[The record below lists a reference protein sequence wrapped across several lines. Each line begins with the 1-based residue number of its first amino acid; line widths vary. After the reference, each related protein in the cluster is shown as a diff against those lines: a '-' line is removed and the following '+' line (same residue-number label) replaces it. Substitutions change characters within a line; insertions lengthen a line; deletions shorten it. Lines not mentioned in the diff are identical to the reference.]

1 MVLSKREKMILYGA
15 VTAVVLLIGWKF
27 LFEPVSKRMEKTH
40 QLKISLEQ
48 EVDVMK
54 ELLDRREEIQAR
66 WQTRM
71 DNGLGSD
78 PAATE
83 SAMWHQ
89 LSQWSSD
96 SNFDLPNITPQRTPN
111 DSAFQEVIFTV
122 SGKGTLEGA
131 ARLIWAIEQSQMP
144 VRISS
149 LQLGSPDPSGREITL
164 SMRLS
169 VLYLDES
176 KSKAS

>member
-1 MVLSKREKMILYGA
+1 MVLSKREKLILYGA
-15 VTAVVLLIGWKF
+15 MAAVVLLGGWKF

-48 EVDVMK
+48 EVNTMND
-54 ELLDRREEIQAR
+54 LLDRRKEIQAR
-66 WQTRM
+66 WQTHM

-83 SAMWHQ
+83 SAMWHK
-89 LSQWSSD
+89 LTQWCTD
-96 SNFDLPNITPQRTPN
+96 SNFDLPNITPQRMPN

-131 ARLIWAIEQSQMP
+131 ARLIWAIEQSEMP

-149 LQLGSPDPSGREITL
+149 LQLSSPDPSGREIAL

-169 VLYLDES
+169 VIYMDQS

>member
-1 MVLSKREKMILYGA
+1 MDLSKRETMILYGA
-15 VTAVVLLIGWKF
+15 LAAIVLLIGWTF
-27 LFEPVSKRMEKTH
+27 VFQPMSERMAKTH

-48 EVDVMK
+48 EVNAMNA
-54 ELLDRREEIQAR
+54 LLDRRKEIQAR
-66 WQTRM
+66 WQTHLN
-71 DNGLGSD
+71 NGLGSD

-89 LSQWSSD
+89 LTQWSSD
-96 SNFDLPNITPQRTPN
+96 SNFDLPNITPQRMAN
-111 DSAFQEVIFTV
+111 DTAFQEVIFTV
-122 SGKGTLEGA
+122 SGTGTLEGA

-149 LQLGSPDPSGREITL
+149 LQLGSPDPSGREISL

-176 KSKAS
+176 KSEAS

>member
-96 SNFDLPNITPQRTPN
+96 SNFDLPNITPQRMPN

>member
-1 MVLSKREKMILYGA
+1 MDLSKRETMILYGA
-15 VTAVVLLIGWKF
+15 VAAVAVLVGWTF
-27 LFEPVSKRMEKTH
+27 LVTPISKRMEKTH

-48 EVDVMK
+48 EVNAMND
-54 ELLDRREEIQAR
+54 LLDRRKEIQAR
-66 WQTRM
+66 WQTRL
-71 DNGLGSD
+71 DNGLESD
-78 PAATE
+78 PATTE
-83 SAMWHQ
+83 SAMWHK

-96 SNFDLPNITPQRTPN
+96 SNFDLPNITPQRMPN
-111 DSAFQEVIFTV
+111 DSALQEVIFTV
-122 SGKGTLEGA
+122 SGKGTVEGA
-131 ARLIWAIEQSQMP
+131 ARLIWAVEQSHMP

-176 KSKAS
+176 KSEAS

>member
-1 MVLSKREKMILYGA
+1 MDLSKRETMILYGA
-15 VTAVVLLIGWKF
+15 LATIVLLIGWTF
-27 LFEPVSKRMEKTH
+27 VFQPMSKRMAETH
-40 QLKISLEQ
+40 QHKLSLEE
-48 EVDVMK
+48 EVNAVK
-54 ELLDRREEIQAR
+54 NLLDRRKTIQAR
-66 WQTRM
+66 WQTCL

-83 SAMWHQ
+83 SAMWHR
-89 LSQWSSD
+89 LTQWSSD
-96 SNFDLPNITPQRTPN
+96 SNFDLPNITPQRMAN
-111 DSAFQEVIFTV
+111 ESAFQEVIFTV

-149 LQLGSPDPSGREITL
+149 LQLGSPDPSGRDITL

-176 KSKAS
+176 KSEAS

>member
-1 MVLSKREKMILYGA
+1 MAAIILLVA
-15 VTAVVLLIGWKF
+15 WNFLI
-27 LFEPVSKRMEKTH
+27 EPVSKRMDKTH
-40 QLKISLEQ
+40 QLKLSLEQ
-48 EVDVMK
+48 EVNTMND
-54 ELLDRREEIQAR
+54 LLARRKEIQAR
-66 WQTRM
+66 WQTHI
-71 DNGLGSD
+71 DNGLESD
-78 PAATE
+78 PAVTE
-83 SAMWHQ
+83 SAMWHM

-96 SNFDLPNITPQRTPN
+96 SNFDLPNITPQRMPN
-111 DSAFQEVIFTV
+111 ESAFQEVIFTV

-149 LQLGSPDPSGREITL
+149 LQLGSPGPSGREITL

-169 VLYLDES
+169 VLYLGQS

>member
-15 VTAVVLLIGWKF
+15 IAAVALLGGWKF

-40 QLKISLEQ
+40 QLKVSLEQ
-48 EVDVMK
+48 EVNTMND
-54 ELLDRREEIQAR
+54 LLDRREEIQAR
-66 WQTRM
+66 WQTHM

-83 SAMWHQ
+83 SAMWHK
-89 LSQWSSD
+89 LTQWCTD
-96 SNFDLPNITPQRTPN
+96 SNFDLPNITPQRMPN

-131 ARLIWAIEQSQMP
+131 ARLIWAVLRRP
-144 VRISS
+144 LR
-149 LQLGSPDPSGREITL
+149 
-164 SMRLS
+164 SM
-169 VLYLDES
+169 
-176 KSKAS
+176 

>member
-1 MVLSKREKMILYGA
+1 MELSKRETIILYATVAA
-15 VTAVVLLIGWKF
+15 VALWIGWRF
-27 LFEPVSKRMEKTH
+27 VFEPVSNRMNETH

-48 EVDVMK
+48 EVNTMNN
-54 ELLDRREEIQAR
+54 LLDRRKDIQAR
-66 WQTRM
+66 WQARM

-83 SAMWHQ
+83 SAMWHK
-89 LSQWSSD
+89 LNEWSSE
-96 SNFDLPNITPQRTPN
+96 SNFDLPNITPQRMLNET
-111 DSAFQEVIFTV
+111 AFQEVIFTV
-122 SGKGTLEGA
+122 SGKGTVEGA
-131 ARLIWAIEQSQMP
+131 ARLIWAIEQSAMP

-149 LQLGSPDPSGREITL
+149 VQLNSPDPSGREITL

-176 KSKAS
+176 KSEAS